1 MKNLLE
7 TLLINLLKALIVILL
22 GLIAA
27 GVTIIVLDFMGYESQ
42 VKKIVGYLHL

>member
-1 MKNLLE
+1 MKNRLEILL
-7 TLLINLLKALIVILL
+7 TNLLKALIVILL

-27 GVTIIVLDFMGYESQ
+27 GITIIVLDFMGYESQ

>member
-1 MKNLLE
+1 MKNRLE
-7 TLLINLLKALIVILL
+7 ILLINLLKALIVILL

-42 VKKIVGYLHL
+42 VRKIVGYLYL